1 MQVTHMQVVEA
12 VCLALR
18 GRLPVVSFRQLPEAA
33 GRAAAAD
40 YTYLLPLE
48 PARPVL
54 QQVRVDEGRTPRDA
68 GPMHEGYEG
77 RMSVSRPP
85 RWQDASTLLP
95 YVAQV
100 QACTGCHHTRVS
112 GAGAMRHVCSSS

>member
-1 MQVTHMQVVEA
+1 MGGVQVTHMQVVEA

-18 GRLPVVSFRQLPEAA
+18 GRLPVVSFRQLPEEA

-40 YTYLLPLE
+40 YTYLLPLI

-54 QQVRVDEGRTPRDA
+54 QQVRVDEGRQPRDT
-68 GPMHEGYEG
+68 GPMHEG
-77 RMSVSRPP
+77 RRRVRRPP

-100 QACTGCHHTRVS
+100 QACTDCH
-112 GAGAMRHVCSSS
+112 GAMRHVCSSS